1 MPDLIE
7 RLEAIAPS
15 PRQDLDFGRI
25 ATRARRRRAGR
36 QVGSASA
43 VAVLLV
49 AVSLGLG
56 AIDDARLTP
65 EIVGEPDTRTGTLL
79 TPEPTASQMVE
90 DSDVTDPD
98 GTAPGAIPM
107 PRRSGPEATPTDP
120 AVPTP
125 TAHDLAVPSV
135 EPSPSEQVA
144 PEPEPTETTTPPS
157 GCRTQREACSFVATG
172 PGGFEADGP
181 GDWTITIVRNGDI
194 VQFYEGRWT
203 GPLCMSNVIQTGD
216 QVFVDGSAGSVDE
229 PTPAG
234 AVYRDFDYVAAG
246 EEYGCRS

>member
-15 PRQDLDFGRI
+15 PREELDFGRI
-25 ATRARRRRAGR
+25 ATRARRRRTGR
-36 QVGSASA
+36 QVGGASA

-49 AVSLGLG
+49 AASLGLG

-65 EIVGEPDTRTGTLL
+65 EIVGEPDTRTGMPV
-79 TPEPTASQMVE
+79 TPDPTSSQVVE
-90 DSDVTDPD
+90 DNDVADPD

-107 PRRSGPEATPTDP
+107 PRRSGPAATPTDEP
-120 AVPTP
+120 VPTP
-125 TAHDLAVPSV
+125 TTRDVAVPTA

-144 PEPEPTETTTPPS
+144 PEPEPTETTTPS
-157 GCRTQREACSFVATG
+157 GCRTPREACSFVATG
-172 PGGFEADGP
+172 PGGFEADGR

-194 VQFYEGRWT
+194 VQFYEGRT
-203 GPLCMSNVIQTGD
+203 GPLCMSNVIEPGD